1 MWLQI
6 YPASVGSK
14 FVRQGEFV
22 SSKVSLRMTVRTS
35 NLLWTIRQL
44 NGSHGNGNQRVQ
56 WDLIADGSGNY
67 VDKLVDM
74 TDSIIAL
81 SFYYISAQ

>member
-1 MWLQI
+1 M
-6 YPASVGSK
+6 
-14 FVRQGEFV
+14 
-22 SSKVSLRMTVRTS
+22 
-35 NLLWTIRQL
+35 
-44 NGSHGNGNQRVQ
+44 Q

-74 TDSIIAL
+74 TGSIIAL